1 MEQRK
6 LSLPTDQRK
15 ALLRNQVTALLWN
28 GKITTTYAR
37 AKEVSRI
44 ADGIIQLAVDTV
56 LDVKKEIKTGV
67 DKKGKPIDIEVIL
80 DGEKRL
86 AARRKIMAQVYD
98 PPETRKA
105 DETAVAFRERTQDIR
120 HPLIEKI
127 FNVYAIRYSQRN
139 AELNTTGGGYTRVL
153 KLGARRGDGAEEALI
168 ELV

>member
-6 LSLPTDQRK
+6 LSLPTDRRD

-28 GKITTTYAR
+28 EKITTTYAR

-56 LDVKKEIKTGV
+56 LDVKKETKKSV
-67 DKKGKPIDIEVIL
+67 DKKGKQIDVEVIS

-86 AARRKIMAQVYD
+86 AARRKIMAMIYD

-105 DETAVAFRERTQDIR
+105 DETAVAFRERTKDIR
-120 HPLIEKI
+120 HPLVERI
-127 FNVYAIRYSQRN
+127 FNVYAIRYVQRN
-139 AELNTTGGGYTRVL
+139 RDNNSSGG
-153 KLGARRGDGAEEALI
+153 
-168 ELV
+168 

>member
-6 LSLPTDQRK
+6 LSLPTDRRD

-28 GKITTTYAR
+28 EKITTTYAR

-56 LDVKKEIKTGV
+56 LDVKKETKKSV
-67 DKKGKPIDIEVIL
+67 DKKGKQIDVEVIS

-86 AARRKIMAQVYD
+86 AARRKIMAMIYD

-105 DETAVAFRERTQDIR
+105 DETAVAFRERTKDIR
-120 HPLIEKI
+120 HPLVERI
-127 FNVYAIRYSQRN
+127 FNVYAIRYVQRN
-139 AELNTTGGGYTRVL
+139 RDNSSSGGYTRVL
-153 KLGARRGDGAEEALI
+153 KLGPRRGDGAEEALI

>member
-28 GKITTTYAR
+28 EKITTTYAR
-37 AKEVSRI
+37 AKEVQRL
-44 ADGIIQLAVDTV
+44 ADEVLQLAIDTV
-56 LDVKKEIKTGV
+56 LDVKKEVKRTV
-67 DKKGKPIDIEVIL
+67 DKKGKTIEVENII

-86 AARRKIMAQVYD
+86 AARRKIMSMLYD
-98 PPETRKA
+98 PPEVKKR
-105 DETAVAFRERTQDIR
+105 DETGPAFRERTKDIR
-120 HPLIEKI
+120 HPLVEKI

-139 AELNTTGGGYTRVL
+139 RDLNSAGGYTRVL

>member
-6 LSLPTDQRK
+6 LSLPTDRRD

-37 AKEVSRI
+37 AKEVQRI
-44 ADGIIQLAVDTV
+44 ADGLIQLAVDTV
-56 LDVKKEIKTGV
+56 LDVKHSTKTTV
-67 DKKGKPIDIEVIL
+67 DKKGKTIEVDTIL

-86 AARRKIMAQVYD
+86 AARRKIMAYVYD
-98 PPETRKA
+98 PPEERKPG
-105 DETAVAFRERTQDIR
+105 ETAPAFRERVKDIK

-127 FNVYAIRYSQRN
+127 FNVYAIKYSQRN
-139 AELNTTGGGYTRVL
+139 RDIGSAGGYTRVL
-153 KLGARRGDGAEEALI
+153 KLGARRGDGAEEALV

>member
-6 LSLPTDQRK
+6 LSRPTDQRK

-28 GKITTTYAR
+28 EKITTTYAR
-37 AKEVSRI
+37 AKEVQRL
-44 ADGIIQLAVDTV
+44 ADEIIQLAVDTV
-56 LDVKKEIKTGV
+56 LDVKREVKKTV
-67 DKKGKPIDIEVIL
+67 DKKGKPVEVENII

-86 AARRKIMAQVYD
+86 AARRKIMAMVYD
-98 PPETRKA
+98 PPEVRKP
-105 DETAVAFRERTQDIR
+105 DETAPAFRERTKDIR

-139 AELNTTGGGYTRVL
+139 HDNNSSGGYTRVL
-153 KLGARRGDGAEEALI
+153 KLGARRGDAAEAALI

>member
-6 LSLPTDQRK
+6 LSRPTDQRD

-28 GKITTTYAR
+28 EKITTTYAR

-44 ADGIIQLAVDTV
+44 ADGIIQLAIDTV
-56 LDVKKEIKTGV
+56 LDVKKQIKKTV
-67 DKKGKPIDIEVIL
+67 DKKGKEIEVEVIL

-86 AARRKIMAQVYD
+86 AARRKIMAMVYD
-98 PPETRKA
+98 PPETRKP
-105 DETAVAFRERTQDIR
+105 DETAVAFRERTKDIR

-139 AELNTTGGGYTRVL
+139 RDTNSSGGYTRVL

>member
-6 LSLPTDQRK
+6 LSLPTDRRD

-28 GKITTTYAR
+28 EKITTTYAR

-44 ADGIIQLAVDTV
+44 ADGLIQLAVDTV
-56 LDVKKEIKTGV
+56 LDVKKEVKTTV
-67 DKKGKPIDIEVIL
+67 DKKGKPVDVENIL

-86 AARRKIMAQVYD
+86 AARRKIMAYVYD
-98 PPETRKA
+98 PPETRNEG
-105 DETAVAFRERTQDIR
+105 ETAAAFRERTKDIR

-127 FNVYAIRYSQRN
+127 FNVYAIRYAQRN
-139 AELNTTGGGYTRVL
+139 RDNNSSGGYTRVL

>member
-6 LSLPTDQRK
+6 LSLPTDQRV
-15 ALLRNQVTALLWN
+15 ALLRSQVTALLWN
-28 GKITTTYAR
+28 GKITTTKAR
-37 AKEVSRI
+37 AKEVQRI

-56 LDVKKEIKTGV
+56 FDVKKEVKQGV
-67 DKKGKPIDIEVIL
+67 DKKGKPIEVEVVL

-98 PPETRKA
+98 PPEVRKA
-105 DETAVAFRERTQDIR
+105 DETAPAFRERTKDIR

-127 FNVYAIRYSQRN
+127 FNVYAIRYVQRN
-139 AELNTTGGGYTRVL
+139 RDNNCSGGYTRVL
-153 KLGARRGDGAEEALI
+153 KLGPRRGDGAEEALI

>member
-28 GKITTTYAR
+28 EKITTTLAR
-37 AKEVSRI
+37 AKEVSRL
-44 ADGIIQLAVDTV
+44 ADKIIQLAVDTV
-56 LDVKKEIKTGV
+56 LDVKKEVKTAV
-67 DKKGKPIDIEVIL
+67 DKKGKKIEVENIL

-86 AARRKIMAQVYD
+86 AARRKIMSMIYD

-105 DETAVAFRERTQDIR
+105 DETAVAFRERTKDIR
-120 HPLIEKI
+120 HPLVEKI

-139 AELNTTGGGYTRVL
+139 LDTNSSGGYTRVL

>member
-6 LSLPTDQRK
+6 LSLPTDRRD

-28 GKITTTYAR
+28 EKITTTHAR

-44 ADGIIQLAVDTV
+44 ADGLIQLAVDTV
-56 LDVKKEIKTGV
+56 LDVKKEIKKGV

-86 AARRKIMAQVYD
+86 AARRKIMAYVYD
-98 PPETRKA
+98 PPEVRKA
-105 DETAVAFRERTQDIR
+105 DETAVAFRERTKDIR

-139 AELNTTGGGYTRVL
+139 RDNNCSGGYTRVL

>member
-1 MEQRK
+1 MDQRK
-6 LSLPTDQRK
+6 LSLPTDQRD

-37 AKEVSRI
+37 AKEVQRI

-56 LDVKKEIKTGV
+56 LDVKKTVKKGV
-67 DKKGKPIDIEVIL
+67 DKKGKSVDIETIL

-86 AARRKIMAQVYD
+86 AARRKIMSIVYD
-98 PPETRKA
+98 PPEVRKA
-105 DETAVAFRERTQDIR
+105 DETAPAFRERTKDIR
-120 HPLIEKI
+120 HPLVEKI

-139 AELNTTGGGYTRVL
+139 RDQNCSGGYTRVL

>member
-6 LSLPTDQRK
+6 LSRPTDQRD

-44 ADGIIQLAVDTV
+44 TDGLIQLAVDTV
-56 LDVKKEIKTGV
+56 LDIKKEIKTTV
-67 DKKGKPIDIEVIL
+67 DKKGKPVQTEVIL

-86 AARRKIMAQVYD
+86 AARRKIMAAVYD
-98 PPETRKA
+98 PPEIKKA
-105 DETAVAFRERTQDIR
+105 GETGPAFRERTKDIQ
-120 HPLIEKI
+120 HPLVEKI

-139 AELNTTGGGYTRVL
+139 HDNNSAGGYTRVL

>member
-6 LSLPTDQRK
+6 LSLPTDQRT

-28 GKITTTYAR
+28 EKITTTYAR
-37 AKEVSRI
+37 AKEVSRL
-44 ADGIIQLAVDTV
+44 ADKIIQLAVDTV
-56 LDVKKEIKTGV
+56 LDVKKEVKQSV
-67 DKKGKPIDIEVIL
+67 DKKGKPVKVEVIL

-86 AARRKIMAQVYD
+86 AARRKIMAMVYD
-98 PPETRKA
+98 PPEVKQPN
-105 DETAVAFRERTQDIR
+105 ETGPAFRARTEDIQ

-139 AELNTTGGGYTRVL
+139 HDTGSAGGYTRVL
-153 KLGARRGDGAEEALI
+153 KLGPRRGDGAEEALI

>member
-6 LSLPTDQRK
+6 LSLPTDQRT

-28 GKITTTYAR
+28 EKITTTYAR

-44 ADGIIQLAVDTV
+44 ADGLIQLAIDTV
-56 LDVKKEIKTGV
+56 LDVKKVTKTTV
-67 DKKGKPIDIEVIL
+67 DKKGKPVEVETIIDG
-80 DGEKRL
+80 DKRL
-86 AARRKIMAQVYD
+86 NARRKIMSYLYD
-98 PPETRKA
+98 PPEQRKK
-105 DETAVAFRERTQDIR
+105 DETAPAFRERTKDIR
-120 HPLIEKI
+120 HPLVEKI

-139 AELNTTGGGYTRVL
+139 HDNNCSGGYTRVL

>member
-6 LSLPTDQRK
+6 LSLPTDQRM

-28 GKITTTYAR
+28 GKITTTHAR
-37 AKEVSRI
+37 AKEVQRI

-56 LDVKKEIKTGV
+56 FDVKKEVKQGV
-67 DKKGKPIDIEVIL
+67 DKKGKPIEVEVVL

-98 PPETRKA
+98 PPEVRKA
-105 DETAVAFRERTQDIR
+105 DETAPAFRERTKDIQ

-127 FNVYAIRYSQRN
+127 FNVYAIRYAQRN
-139 AELNTTGGGYTRVL
+139 RDNNCSGGYTRVL
-153 KLGARRGDGAEEALI
+153 KLGPRRGDGAEEALI